1 MTEKDLLVTPIVILL
16 VFMGAYLIR
25 PYVTNSLTRKYY
37 FPALLVK
44 ITGALAVGFIY
55 QFYYGGGDTFGY
67 HTHGSQWIWKAIMD
81 SPLEGLK
88 LLFMGGKVHFPET
101 YQYSS
106 QIWYF
111 RDGASFSVIRVAAF
125 FDILT
130 GGTYAG
136 TAVLFATFAFSGGW
150 MWYKAVAERYPT
162 LSKWLAIAILFVP
175 TVVFWGSGI
184 LKDSITLA
192 LLGWVIY
199 ALDRIIYDRVRL
211 VLLIIVIL
219 SFWGIYMIKIYILLC
234 LIPALLF
241 WIFFKHISRINSIVL
256 RGMIGPLIV
265 VLNIIMAYYI
275 LQTVSG
281 GSKRYSLD
289 KIAETAKITAYD
301 IRYGWGARDGIGSG
315 YSLGELDGTFSS
327 MIRLAP
333 SAINVSLFRPYL
345 FEAGNPL
352 MMMTSLEALGLLIFT
367 LVVIYKVKL
376 RVFRLFFKPDI
387 FMSLLFSISFA
398 FAVGISTY
406 NFGTLSRYKIPLV
419 PFYLVGLILMMYY
432 SNKERK
438 LDVLESTEKD

>member
-1 MTEKDLLVTPIVILL
+1 
-16 VFMGAYLIR
+16 
-25 PYVTNSLTRKYY
+25 
-37 FPALLVK
+37 
-44 ITGALAVGFIY
+44 
-55 QFYYGGGDTFGY
+55 
-67 HTHGSQWIWKAIMD
+67 
-81 SPLEGLK
+81 
-88 LLFMGGKVHFPET
+88 
-101 YQYSS
+101 
-106 QIWYF
+106 
-111 RDGASFSVIRVAAF
+111 
-125 FDILT
+125 
-130 GGTYAG
+130 
-136 TAVLFATFAFSGGW
+136 
-150 MWYKAVAERYPT
+150 PT

-241 WIFFKHISRINSIVL
+241 WIFFKHISRIKSIVL

>member
-1 MTEKDLLVTPIVILL
+1 
-16 VFMGAYLIR
+16 MGAYVIR
-25 PYVTNSLTRKYY
+25 PYITNSLTRKFY

-111 RDGASFSVIRVAAF
+111 RDSASFSVIRVAAF
-125 FDILT
+125 FDIFT

-432 SNKERK
+432 SNKEKK